1 MKKRLLIAVSG
12 LAVLALCLDV
22 VAPVMTVAAQ
32 SNTQQ
37 GGGQA
42 LEIAPPVLTLSGN
55 PGQTIKSEISLRDVS
70 TSSLIVTGEVN
81 DFTAGGE
88 DGTPKLLLEEGET
101 SPYSMKDWF
110 APLARLTLKSREIRK
125 LPITIRIPADAAPGG
140 YYSVVRF
147 TAAAADIED
156 QGVSLSASLGALI
169 LMRVNGQAKEG
180 LEVASFDVT
189 KNDKT
194 NTLFESTPVTFVTRL
209 KNTGTVHEQPAGNVT
224 ITDMFGKTTAAVNV
238 NLPPRNILPGSTRKF
253 ESPLDKTVIGN
264 KKLFG
269 RYTATLKLT
278 YGESKQV
285 ITSQTTFWVIP
296 YRAIGIAIAA
306 MIIAFF
312 GLRFMIRRY
321 NQHIIK
327 QAQKSSKSRRK

>member
-1 MKKRLLIAVSG
+1 MNKRLLIAVSG
-12 LAVLALCLDV
+12 LAVLALCVDM
-22 VAPVMTVAAQ
+22 VAPVMTASAQ

-42 LEIAPPVLTLSGN
+42 LEIAPPVLTLSGD

-70 TSSLIVTGEVN
+70 TSSLVVTGEVN

-147 TAAAADIED
+147 TATPPDIED

-180 LEVASFDVT
+180 LEVASFGVT

-194 NTLFESTPVTFVTRL
+194 NTLFESAPITFVTRL
-209 KNTGTVHEQPAGNVT
+209 KNTGTIHEQPAGNVT

-253 ESPLDKTVIGN
+253 ESPLDNTVIGN

-269 RYTATLKLT
+269 RYTATLRMT
-278 YGESKQV
+278 YGENKQV
-285 ITSQTTFWVIP
+285 ITSQTTFWIIP